1 MSFWSKIGDTFKKIG
16 KGVADLIPGFAIST
30 ASNAIG
36 GAMSAKDAKRQHEYD
51 LEKMAKQ
58 HGYNIESQKLGQQ
71 FNKEMW
77 NYTNYENQKRH
88 LENAGL
94 NPALLY
100 GMSGGGGA
108 TAAGAQGMGAG
119 IASGHEMG
127 IKQQGRGMGLQAA
140 AIASQID
147 LNNSQAEKNR
157 ADAKKTAGVDT
168 QLTEAQTDYTNS
180 LKRLT
185 DTKENTEAANYY
197 LILQKQSLV
206 FEQARNLAIKNDIDE
221 ATKQTQIDK
230 VFQDF
235 YLGQIT
241 AIEKITN
248 IELTEQQI
256 QKIGKEIEWYAFEA
270 ITKRM
275 SAEAMNEMAKA
286 ATERVKN
293 DLELGG
299 RKLDIEE
306 ERLLKDWIYGGIQEL
321 CRVTETATDVAGIF
335 GKAAKKI
342 GKKVFEEVFD
352 NKGKSK
358 GWKERVEKDI
368 LE

>member
-1 MSFWSKIGDTFKKIG
+1 MSFWSKIGDAFKNVG
-16 KGVADLIPGFAIST
+16 KGIVNMIPGFAIST

-77 NYTNYENQKRH
+77 DYTNYENQKRH
-88 LENAGL
+88 LEAAGL

-168 QLTEAQTDYTNS
+168 TFTETQTEYYKELKLLTGDQRN
-180 LKRLT
+180 LT
-185 DTKENTEAANYY
+185 TANYEVA
-197 LILQKQSLV
+197 LQKQGLV
-206 FEQARNLAIKNDIDE
+206 VEEARKLGLENDWAEDTMQPRIE
-221 ATKQTQIDK
+221 K
-230 VFQDF
+230 VFQDIIV
-235 YLGQIT
+235 GNATI
-241 AIEKITN
+241 IEKLTN
-248 IELTEQQI
+248 SELNA
-256 QKIGKEIEWYAFEA
+256 QKAVYIAKQIEWYAYEVK
-270 ITKRM
+270 TRRM
-275 SAEAMNEMAKA
+275 SAEAAKEMASNVA
-286 ATERVKN
+286 DRIANEWM
-293 DLELGG
+293 LEG

-306 ERLLKDWIYGGIQEL
+306 QRLLKDWIYGGLQQISEL
-321 CRVTETATDVAGIF
+321 IDSGTGAYKIFAKGAQQVIRKLTEKSGN
-335 GKAAKKI
+335 
-342 GKKVFEEVFD
+342 
-352 NKGKSK
+352 NKGMKS
-358 GWKERVEKDI
+358 WKEISEEIIKTD
-368 LE
+368 

>member
-1 MSFWSKIGDTFKKIG
+1 M
-16 KGVADLIPGFAIST
+16 
-30 ASNAIG
+30 
-36 GAMSAKDAKRQHEYD
+36 R
-51 LEKMAKQ
+51 
-58 HGYNIESQKLGQQ
+58 
-71 FNKEMW
+71 
-77 NYTNYENQKRH
+77 
-88 LENAGL
+88 
-94 NPALLY
+94 
-100 GMSGGGGA
+100 
-108 TAAGAQGMGAG
+108 
-119 IASGHEMG
+119 
-127 IKQQGRGMGLQAA
+127 LQAA

-180 LKRLT
+180 LKRLA
-185 DTKENTEAANYY
+185 DTKENTEAANYN

-206 FEQARNLAIKNDIDE
+206 FEQARSLAIRNDIDE
-221 ATKQTQIDK
+221 TTKQTQINK

-241 AIEKITN
+241 AIEKIAN

-275 SAEAMNEMAKA
+275 SADAMNEMAKA

-293 DLELGG
+293 ELELGR

-321 CRVTETATDVAGIF
+321 CRITETATDVTGIF
-335 GKAAKKI
+335 GKAAKKV

-358 GWKERVEKDI
+358 GWKERVETDI